1 MLKTGRIGNQEAGNM
16 KHWVFV
22 VSFLII
28 WMSSSCISKSVAGVI
43 PNCPMCGNTSVPYP
57 FSTQDGCGVSDY
69 RIYCNAANDLEFKS
83 VNGSSYK
90 IISINPATM
99 RLVIQP
105 SPLINDSCQT
115 QDMSNQGL
123 QLNQSL
129 PFNITSTNTIML
141 LNCDPIILTSPL
153 NCSSAS
159 SCHTYVNESEAA
171 MACRNDSICCTF
183 TAGSSTTAHRIR
195 VHPGGCRAYTSV
207 LNFNPALPASRW
219 SYGVEIQWA
228 APLEPSCK
236 TQADCDQN
244 SACSPDPMDSGS
256 PRCLCIG
263 DYIWDPVQGNCTKN
277 VSVCIDPNG
286 CGNSNRGALIGGLV
300 AGMCV
305 AIAVAVLAIIMYRR
319 KRLQM
324 QTQARLMKERADILS
339 TNSGSAELFTS
350 KEMKRATNGFAKD
363 RILGIGGFGE
373 VYKGILKDGTVV
385 AVKTAKVGNIKGIE
399 QVLNEVRIL
408 SQVNHRNLVRLLG
421 CCVDAEEPLLVY
433 EYIPNGTLFD
443 HLHMISEGKFLEWR
457 TRLNIALHTGE
468 ALAYLHSAA
477 FPPIY
482 HRDVKSTN
490 ILLDSNLNAKVSDF
504 GLSRLAETDLSH
516 ISTCA
521 QGTLGYL
528 DPEYYR
534 NYQLTD
540 KSDVYSFGVVLLELV
555 TSQKAIDFSR
565 DPDDVNLVIYV
576 LGRSE
581 QGRIMDVVDSRLKE
595 NASQVV
601 LETMKAVAFLAL
613 SCLQEKRQD
622 RPTMKEVTEELHY
635 IMSIETSGVVP
646 QDRASTTPQKR
657 NEESGPLLGFQ
668 SSRSSHLV

>member
-1 MLKTGRIGNQEAGNM
+1 MLKAGKIGNHEPG
-16 KHWVFV
+16 VFLV
-22 VSFLII
+22 YFLII
-28 WMSSSCISKSVAGVI
+28 WMSPNIIPSVAGAI
-43 PNCPMCGNTSVPYP
+43 TGCPKCGNTSVPYP
-57 FSTQDGCGVSDY
+57 FSTKDGCGVSDY

-90 IISINPATM
+90 ILSINPATM
-99 RLVIQP
+99 RLVIEP

-115 QDMSNQGL
+115 EDMNNQGL

-141 LNCDPIILTSPL
+141 LNCDPILLTSPV
-153 NCSSAS
+153 NCSSSS
-159 SCHTYVNESEAA
+159 SCHTYINDTGAA

-183 TAGSSTTAHRIR
+183 TAGSSTTARAIR
-195 VHPGGCRAYTSV
+195 VHSGGCRAYTSV
-207 LNFNPALPASRW
+207 LNFNRALPASQW
-219 SYGVEIQWA
+219 SYGVEIHWA

-236 TQADCDQN
+236 TQVDCDQN
-244 SACSPDPMDSGS
+244 SACSPDPEDSGTS
-256 PRCLCIG
+256 RCLCIG

-300 AGMCV
+300 AGMSV
-305 AIAVAVLAIIMYRR
+305 AIAVAVLAIILYRR

-339 TNSGSAELFTS
+339 TNSGGKSAELFTS

-363 RILGIGGFGE
+363 RVLGIGGFGE
-373 VYKGILKDGTVV
+373 VYKGILRDGTFV

-443 HLHMISEGKFLEWR
+443 RLHMTSGGKFLDWR
-457 TRLNIALHTGE
+457 TRLNIALHTAE
-468 ALAYLHSAA
+468 ALAYLHSSA

-490 ILLDSNLNAKVSDF
+490 ILLDDKLNAKVSDF

-555 TSQKAIDFSR
+555 TSQKTIDFDR
-565 DPDDVNLVIYV
+565 DSDDVNLAVYV
-576 LGRSE
+576 CNKSE
-581 QGRIMDVVDSRLKE
+581 QGRIMDVVDPRLKE

-601 LETMKAVAFLAL
+601 LETMKAVAFLAMT
-613 SCLQEKRQD
+613 CLQERRQQ

-635 IMSIETSGVVP
+635 LMSIETSGIVAE
-646 QDRASTTPQKR
+646 DTTIS
-657 NEESGPLLGFQ
+657 EESGLLLGFK
-668 SSRSSHLV
+668 S

>member
-1 MLKTGRIGNQEAGNM
+1 MGRIENHEPRNI
-16 KHWVFV
+16 KDWVFWV
-22 VSFLII
+22 YFLII
-28 WMSSSCISKSVAGVI
+28 WMSLTIITSVAGVI
-43 PNCPMCGNTSVPYP
+43 PRCPNCGNTSVPYP
-57 FSTQDGCGVSDY
+57 FSTNDGCGVPADY
-69 RIYCNAANDLEFKS
+69 RIYCNAANELEFKS
-83 VNGSSYK
+83 INGSFYK
-90 IISINPATM
+90 IVSINPATM

-105 SPLINDSCQT
+105 PSLVNDSCQT
-115 QDMSNQGL
+115 QDMNNQGL

-141 LNCDPIILTSPL
+141 LNCDPVILTSPL
-153 NCSSAS
+153 NCSSTS
-159 SCHTYVNESEAA
+159 SCHTYINDTGAA

-183 TAGSSTTAHRIR
+183 TAGSSTTSRRIR

-207 LNFNPALPASRW
+207 LNFNPALPASQW
-219 SYGVEIQWA
+219 SYGVELQWA
-228 APLEPSCK
+228 APLQPLCK
-236 TQADCDQN
+236 SEADCDQN
-244 SACSPDPMDSGS
+244 SACSPDPMDSGRS
-256 PRCLCIG
+256 RCLCIR

-277 VSVCIDPNG
+277 VSLCADPNG
-286 CGNSNRGALIGGLV
+286 CGNSNRRALIGGLV

-305 AIAVAVLAIIMYRR
+305 AIAVAVLAIILYRR
-319 KRLQM
+319 KRVQM
-324 QTQARLMKERADILS
+324 QAQAQLMKERADILS
-339 TNSGSAELFTS
+339 TNSGGKAAELFTS
-350 KEMKRATNGFAKD
+350 REMKKATNGFAKD
-363 RILGIGGFGE
+363 RLLGIGGFGE
-373 VYKGILKDGTVV
+373 VYKGTLKDGTLV
-385 AVKTAKVGNIKGIE
+385 AVKAAKVGNIKGIE

-421 CCVDAEEPLLVY
+421 CCVDAQEPLLVY

-443 HLHMISEGKFLEWR
+443 HLHMNSGGKFMDWK
-457 TRLNIALHTGE
+457 TRLNIALHTAE

-490 ILLDSNLNAKVSDF
+490 ILLDSKLNPKVSDF
-504 GLSRLAETDLSH
+504 GLSRLAETDVSH

-565 DPDDVNLVIYV
+565 ECDDVNLAVYV
-576 LGRSE
+576 HNKSG
-581 QGRIMDVVDSRLKE
+581 QGRVMDVVDPRLKE
-595 NASQVV
+595 NASPVV
-601 LETMKAVAFLAL
+601 LETMKAVAFLAM
-613 SCLQEKRQD
+613 SCLQERRQE

-635 IMSIETSGVVP
+635 IMSIETSGIVDE
-646 QDRASTTPQKR
+646 DRI
-657 NEESGPLLGFQ
+657 EECGPLLAFP
-668 SSRSSHLV
+668 S